1 MRADAQ
7 LRRTARRRCRVCR
20 GALSGSEW
28 FSTEQPVRH
37 NTGHQQSLPHT
48 GYQHGT
54 ALGTRSVLLET
65 SSKPGSGQTEKRGL
79 KIIRAPPGWYE

>member
-7 LRRTARRRCRVCR
+7 LRCRVCR
-20 GALSGSEW
+20 GALSASEG

-79 KIIRAPPGWYE
+79 KSI